1 MSDEK
6 MAVGQALYALRR
18 AMQYLE
24 GLDGIHDG
32 AIAGI
37 ETLAAALA
45 ESERKNRCLRSGII
59 CNGGEIVE
67 AAEDVITGE
76 LSGPWV
82 RNIRAEKAESALAD
96 LKAENERLTRAVQG
110 RDDEIEIYKAL
121 VQKVKAERD
130 DLQAL
135 LEEIVVGDAAQVE
148 ALEAVVKECL
158 ELSDNWPGIA
168 YSDDLKARCRKLVG
182 T

>member
-6 MAVGQALYALRR
+6 MTVESAKSAIEALLHRCRNGSFYEEYDESMQALKSACRWL
-18 AMQYLE
+18 
-24 GLDGIHDG
+24 
-32 AIAGI
+32 
-37 ETLAAALA
+37 ETLTAALA
-45 ESERKNRCLRSGII
+45 ESERQNRCLRSGII

-135 LEEIVVGDAAQVE
+135 LEEIVVGDAAREGVSRE
-148 ALEAVVKECL
+148 E
-158 ELSDNWPGIA
+158 
-168 YSDDLKARCRKLVG
+168 
-182 T
+182 

>member
-6 MAVGQALYALRR
+6 MTVGQALADLNKL
-18 AMQYLE
+18 ADMLFHS
-24 GLDGIHDG
+24 GHTDHANNAAAIHK
-32 AIAGI
+32 
-37 ETLAAALA
+37 TLTAALA
-45 ESERKNRCLRSGII
+45 ESERKNHCLRSGVI

-82 RNIRAEKAESALAD
+82 RNIRAEQAESALAD

-121 VQKVKAERD
+121 VQKVKAEREKD
-130 DLQAL
+130 AL
-135 LEEIVVGDAAQVE
+135 SAAGDG
-148 ALEAVVKECL
+148 K
-158 ELSDNWPGIA
+158 
-168 YSDDLKARCRKLVG
+168 
-182 T
+182 